1 MLDYDYTE
9 RMSFKELSIWVN
21 RQLQP
26 SRVTENQNEN
36 VVIHSIMGS
45 KVEKQPEVK
54 TSHSQSSSIFG
65 N

>member
-1 MLDYDYTE
+1 
-9 RMSFKELSIWVN
+9 MSFKELSIWVN

-26 SRVTENQNEN
+26 SRVTENQNDN

-45 KVEKQPEVK
+45 KVEKQPEAK
-54 TSHSQSSSIFG
+54 TNHSQSSSIFG